1 MSNIFDD
8 REKNFEA
15 MYRHDEELRFR
26 ILVRRDKLIGLWA
39 ASKLGLAGKDAEA
52 YAKSLI
58 EKNLKKRE
66 DEHLVETLGAE
77 FKARNLEI
85 SPHRVRRHLEECL
98 EEARTQVMK
107 EAK

>member
-15 MYRHDEELRFR
+15 KYKHDEELRFK

-39 ASKLGLAGKDAEA
+39 ASKMDLAGKDAEA
-52 YAKSLI
+52 YAKSII
-58 EKNLKKRE
+58 EKNLMKHV
-66 DEHLVETLGAE
+66 DEHLVETLGTD
-77 FKARNLEI
+77 FKAHNLDI
-85 SPHRVRRHLEECL
+85 SPHRIRRHLEECL
-98 EEARTQVMK
+98 DEARVQVMK

>member
-15 MYRHDEELRFR
+15 KYRHDEELRFR
-26 ILVRRDKLIGLWA
+26 TLVRRDKLIGLWA
-39 ASKLGLAGKDAEA
+39 ASKLGLVGKDAEA
-52 YAKSLI
+52 YAKALI
-58 EKNLKKRE
+58 EKNLMKHA

-77 FKARNLEI
+77 FKAHKLEI
-85 SPHRVRRHLEECL
+85 SPHRIRRHLEECL
-98 EEARTQVMK
+98 EEARAEVMK